1 MKNNLVSSAPAFFK
15 TPIWSGKKFRMTPSN
30 GPNLVLAGI
39 SFFVY
44 TSKSG
49 KMKEVT
55 KCRFLRNDPSLNLP
69 NFKLSNIAK

>member
-1 MKNNLVSSAPAFFK
+1 MKNSLVSSAPAFFK
-15 TPIWSGKKFRMTPSN
+15 TPIWSGRKLRMTPSN

-49 KMKEVT
+49 KNE
-55 KCRFLRNDPSLNLP
+55 RNALSTILVKSP
-69 NFKLSNIAK
+69 KLSNIAK